1 MDKVLCYSCNK
12 SKANLNMKKSSIL
25 PINLLMCETC
35 IINKFE
41 PRWTIILSGR
51 QFGHENV
58 KDYIVKK
65 RYCGEEIKAS
75 ELLV

>member
-1 MDKVLCYSCNK
+1 
-12 SKANLNMKKSSIL
+12 
-25 PINLLMCETC
+25 
-35 IINKFE
+35 
-41 PRWTIILSGR
+41 LSGR